1 VLEEARA
8 LVQVGEPEKAAGLA
22 LEAVGLLEAASPH
35 DAGRGYAL
43 VAEVYEQLG
52 DTAKALEL
60 YELAAERLE
69 AQPGRYLVEVY
80 SKLARLLEDNGQ
92 KDEALQ
98 VLKRA
103 VTARGKSS

>member
-1 VLEEARA
+1 ME
-8 LVQVGEPEKAAGLA
+8 AAGL
-22 LEAVGLLEAASPH
+22 LENASPH

-52 DTAKALEL
+52 DRAKALEL

-80 SKLARLLEDNGQ
+80 SKLARLLEESGQ
-92 KDEALQ
+92 KDEALE

-103 VTARGKSS
+103 VAARGPAS